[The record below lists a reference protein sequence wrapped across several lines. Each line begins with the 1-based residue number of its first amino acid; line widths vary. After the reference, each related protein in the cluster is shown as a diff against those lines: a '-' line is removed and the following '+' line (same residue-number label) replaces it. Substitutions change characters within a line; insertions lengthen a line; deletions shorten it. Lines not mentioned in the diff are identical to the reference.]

1 MADRQVT
8 CTTPHGNGP
17 HKRFTHQTTAVPWY
31 FTHAQVTAASDSGIH
46 IHFVEDSLTGK
57 LADL

>member
-1 MADRQVT
+1 
-8 CTTPHGNGP
+8 
-17 HKRFTHQTTAVPWY
+17 VPWY